1 MPGANCSVFGC
12 GSCRRTKGIGIWKL
26 PVAKDEAHGTW
37 RDEWLGE
44 IKKTREMDQNF
55 REQLKSDRIY
65 TCEKHFAPEDIE
77 IYQSAKMTKKK
88 PKFGALP
95 KLNMPKK
102 SHESSKPSP
111 RPERSVVKCNEGPLP
126 HSYYKGF
133 SELCQRVKS
142 LKSLGDWSLKI
153 FEDKIVLKK
162 TVHPYV
168 LPRLEI
174 IMDDSLGFTVKVFC
188 SYLPEDHPL
197 YLDYRRTV
205 RNITV
210 SNLIRQLE
218 GYRLCDGV
226 SIMELNGKLY
236 HHVIPLSHDTFG
248 EEEEQQFPHKGFWR
262 AKGCFLM
269 CQQHVVCCECDEF
282 MSCSENAR
290 KSKES
295 RSAKPAHVKAP
306 VSQTDPERIKL
317 TLQGQRL
324 RCAELEQQLNDMKAE
339 LQKSNIEI
347 DHELSDDFA
356 RIIGSAKQ
364 VTPFMNLFW
373 QEQKK
378 LFSRS
383 STGVRYHPMI
393 IRFCLSLAAKSPS
406 TYEELRNSGV
416 LVLPSQRRLKDYRN
430 AIKPDRGFQKGVI
443 DILKEETDSY
453 FDVQRYVVL
462 LFDEMK
468 VMANLVL
475 DKTTGELIGF
485 TDLGDPDLN
494 FGVLEKVDMIAT
506 HALAFLVR
514 GVCTDLKF
522 GLAHFATAGITA
534 AQLMPLFWEAVC
546 ILETTCNLWVIAT
559 TSDGASPNRRFYRL
573 HKPLHGDADGDVCY
587 RTINLYAPHRYVYFF
602 SDAPHLVKTVR
613 NCLKSSGSGSFTR
626 YMWNNGQYIL
636 WQHIT
641 EIFYQDIDS
650 GLKLLP
656 KLTYEHVNLNAYS
669 VMRVNLAAQVL
680 SASVAAVLK
689 SLGPPEA
696 TATAKLCEMVDSFFD
711 CLNVRSR
718 TEHGRKR
725 KPFLAPYTSL
735 DDRRFQFLMDFL
747 EYLRLWKESTE
758 RRPGN
763 FTQNA
768 RGRMFLSWQTH
779 EGFKLTV
786 SSAIEATKFLLEE
799 GMEFVLTE
807 RFCQDPLEEYFGKQ
821 RQLGRRSDNP
831 DIHKFGYNSNTIRIQ
846 RSISCQSGNTRGRKE
861 KERAWEQVTDAKL
874 PCRKK
879 SKTN

>member
-262 AKGCFLM
+262 AKGCFLLG
-269 CQQHVVCCECDEF
+269 QQHVVCCECDEF

>member
-1 MPGANCSVFGC
+1 M
-12 GSCRRTKGIGIWKL
+12 
-26 PVAKDEAHGTW
+26 
-37 RDEWLGE
+37 
-44 IKKTREMDQNF
+44 M
-55 REQLKSDRIY
+55 
-65 TCEKHFAPEDIE
+65 
-77 IYQSAKMTKKK
+77 
-88 PKFGALP
+88 
-95 KLNMPKK
+95 NMPRK
-102 SHESSKPSP
+102 SHETSKPSR
-111 RPERSVVKCNEGPLP
+111 RPERSVVKCNETSLP
-126 HSYYKGF
+126 HSCYKGF

-153 FEDKIVLKK
+153 FDNRILLKK
-162 TVHPYV
+162 MLDQYV
-168 LPRLEI
+168 LPHLEI
-174 IMDDSLGFTVKVFC
+174 VIDESLGFTVKVFG

-197 YLDYRRTV
+197 YLYYCRTV
-205 RNITV
+205 RKITV
-210 SNLIRQLE
+210 SNLLRQLE
-218 GYRLCDGV
+218 GYKLCDGV
-226 SIMELNGKLY
+226 STMELNAKLY
-236 HHVIPLSHDTFG
+236 HHVIPFSHDTFG
-248 EEEEQQFPHKGFWR
+248 EEEQQFPHKGFWR
-262 AKGCFLM
+262 AKGCFLL
-269 CQQHVVCCECDEF
+269 CQQGVVCCECEEF
-282 MSCSENAR
+282 MCCAENAR
-290 KSKES
+290 KLKES

-306 VSQTDPERIKL
+306 VSRTDPKRIKL

-324 RCAELEQQLNDMKAE
+324 RCAELEQQLKNMKAE

-347 DHELSDDFA
+347 DNELSDDFT

-378 LFSRS
+378 LFSRN

-406 TYEELRNSGV
+406 CYEELRNSGV

-443 DILKEETDSY
+443 DVLKEETDSY
-453 FDVQRYVVL
+453 FDVQRYVIL

-494 FGVLEKVDMIAT
+494 FGALEKVDMIAS

-522 GLAHFATAGITA
+522 GLAHFATTGITA

-546 ILETTCNLWVIAT
+546 ILETTCNLWVIAA

-573 HKPLHGDADGDVCY
+573 HKPLDGDADGDVCY
-587 RTINLYAPHRYVYFF
+587 CTVNLYAPHRYVYFF
-602 SDAPHLVKTVR
+602 SDAPHLVKTTR
-613 NCLKSSGSGSFTR
+613 NCLKSSGSGSNTR

-689 SLGPPEA
+689 SFGPPEA
-696 TATAKLCEMVDSFFD
+696 TATAKLCEMVDSVFD
-711 CLNVRSR
+711 CLNVRSM
-718 TEHGRKR
+718 TEHERKH

-735 DDRRFQFLMDFL
+735 NDRR
-747 EYLRLWKESTE
+747 
-758 RRPGN
+758 
-763 FTQNA
+763 
-768 RGRMFLSWQTH
+768 
-779 EGFKLTV
+779 
-786 SSAIEATKFLLEE
+786 
-799 GMEFVLTE
+799 
-807 RFCQDPLEEYFGKQ
+807 
-821 RQLGRRSDNP
+821 
-831 DIHKFGYNSNTIRIQ
+831 
-846 RSISCQSGNTRGRKE
+846 
-861 KERAWEQVTDAKL
+861 
-874 PCRKK
+874 
-879 SKTN
+879 

>member
-262 AKGCFLM
+262 AKGCFLL

-763 FTQNA
+763 FTQKA

>member
-1 MPGANCSVFGC
+1 MKVFG
-12 GSCRRTKGIGIWKL
+12 
-26 PVAKDEAHGTW
+26 
-37 RDEWLGE
+37 
-44 IKKTREMDQNF
+44 
-55 REQLKSDRIY
+55 
-65 TCEKHFAPEDIE
+65 
-77 IYQSAKMTKKK
+77 
-88 PKFGALP
+88 
-95 KLNMPKK
+95 
-102 SHESSKPSP
+102 
-111 RPERSVVKCNEGPLP
+111 
-126 HSYYKGF
+126 
-133 SELCQRVKS
+133 
-142 LKSLGDWSLKI
+142 
-153 FEDKIVLKK
+153 
-162 TVHPYV
+162 
-168 LPRLEI
+168 
-174 IMDDSLGFTVKVFC
+174 

-262 AKGCFLM
+262 AKGCFLL
-269 CQQHVVCCECDEF
+269 CQQRVVCCECDEF
-282 MSCSENAR
+282 MCCSENAR
-290 KSKES
+290 KSKEN

-383 STGVRYHPMI
+383 STGVRYHPMV

-573 HKPLHGDADGDVCY
+573 HKPLDGDADGDVCY

-613 NCLKSSGSGSFTR
+613 NCLKSSESGSCTR
-626 YMWNNGQYIL
+626 
-636 WQHIT
+636 
-641 EIFYQDIDS
+641 
-650 GLKLLP
+650 
-656 KLTYEHVNLNAYS
+656 
-669 VMRVNLAAQVL
+669 
-680 SASVAAVLK
+680 
-689 SLGPPEA
+689 
-696 TATAKLCEMVDSFFD
+696 
-711 CLNVRSR
+711 
-718 TEHGRKR
+718 
-725 KPFLAPYTSL
+725 
-735 DDRRFQFLMDFL
+735 
-747 EYLRLWKESTE
+747 
-758 RRPGN
+758 
-763 FTQNA
+763 
-768 RGRMFLSWQTH
+768 
-779 EGFKLTV
+779 
-786 SSAIEATKFLLEE
+786 
-799 GMEFVLTE
+799 
-807 RFCQDPLEEYFGKQ
+807 
-821 RQLGRRSDNP
+821 
-831 DIHKFGYNSNTIRIQ
+831 
-846 RSISCQSGNTRGRKE
+846 
-861 KERAWEQVTDAKL
+861 
-874 PCRKK
+874 
-879 SKTN
+879 